1 MFRNLLKLLAEGDIY
16 NIPQLARM
24 LGVSEEIGRMM
35 IADLT
40 RQGYLQ
46 TINSNCEL
54 QCKSCPIS
62 KACTLGKNAK
72 IWVVTEKGYRLI
84 SDKRGKAIIYINK

>member
-1 MFRNLLKLLAEGDIY
+1 MFGNLLKLLAEGDIH

-24 LGVSEEIGRMM
+24 LGVSEEIVRMM

-46 TINSNCEL
+46 TVNSNCDL
-54 QCKSCPIS
+54 QCKSCPTR
-62 KACTLGKNAK
+62 KACTLGKTPK
-72 IWVVTEKGYRLI
+72 IWVVTEKGYHLI
-84 SDKRGKAIIYINK
+84 SDERFKTIIYINK